1 MSKVVGAPE
10 DLIPLTPRVFHILLA
25 LVDEEQHG
33 YRIMKEVETRSEGK
47 VRIGPGT
54 LYEAIQRLVKNRL
67 IEESYERPDA
77 EMDDQRRRYYRL
89 TDLGRRVLQ
98 AESVRLAALV
108 GFARTKNLV
117 KEVKSA

>member
-1 MSKVVGAPE
+1 MSRTVESAE
-10 DLIPLTPRVFHILLA
+10 AMIPLTPRVFHILLA
-25 LVDEEQHG
+25 LLDGEQHG
-33 YRIMKEVETRSEGK
+33 YGIMKEVETRSEGK

-54 LYEAIQRLVKNRL
+54 LYEAIQRLVKNGL
-67 IEESYERPDA
+67 LEESSERPDA

-98 AESVRLAALV
+98 AESERLAALV

-117 KEVKSA
+117 KEA

>member
-1 MSKVVGAPE
+1 MANKALNPE
-10 DLIPLTPRVFHILLA
+10 DMIPLTPRVFHILLA

-54 LYEAIQRLVKNRL
+54 LYEAIQRLAKNAL
-67 IEESYERPDA
+67 IEESTERPDP

-98 AESVRLAALV
+98 AESDRLATLM
-108 GFARTKNLV
+108 GFVRTKNLV
-117 KEVKSA
+117 G